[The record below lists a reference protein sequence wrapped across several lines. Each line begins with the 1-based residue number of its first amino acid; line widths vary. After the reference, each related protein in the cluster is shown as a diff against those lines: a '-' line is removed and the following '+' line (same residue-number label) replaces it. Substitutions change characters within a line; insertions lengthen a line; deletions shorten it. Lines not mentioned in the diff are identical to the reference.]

1 MKTLLLGL
9 CIYFCPPLFSKLGE
23 RWFPSEF
30 SGDSGA
36 ERTRA
41 TGNMRRRFWRG
52 FALVV
57 ATIGAVLFVQWVR
70 SALIF
75 GVADWLRFAQPPR
88 PSTVV
93 SAAARGW
100 RRRRLEYV
108 GIGASHPAPELIG
121 RAGAVERGGQ
131 IIDNGRRGVL
141 RQRVPLHMFAARS

>member
-75 GVADWLRFAQPPR
+75 GVADWLRVLA
-88 PSTVV
+88 V
-93 SAAARGW
+93 AAALTTVLG
-100 RRRRLEYV
+100 
-108 GIGASHPAPELIG
+108 
-121 RAGAVERGGQ
+121 RGGWDIQ
-131 IIDNGRRGVL
+131 TWDGNTVNERIDRGMYVVGQLGAAALLIFVL
-141 RQRVPLHMFAARS
+141 SL